1 MAWKETHVH
10 DERVNFVREVEAGDE
25 SIAALCRVYG
35 VSRKTGYKWW
45 HATCLS
51 STPSIAVW
59 AR

>member
-45 HATCLS
+45 
-51 STPSIAVW
+51 